1 MLRTWLALLA
11 LAGAF
16 VVVPGAVISQSARG
30 SCIVTAYTPVDQGW
44 RLVSE
49 TLVVCSS
56 TADREIEMTQ
66 SAGTRMLGWG
76 TGWGV
81 ILEDEPTCQGL
92 WSTLVVGVDAPPY
105 TSTIRVI
112 EDGVTVAEA
121 TARTGEPGDAVDTS
135 KDVLELLRARRWN
148 VAACLTMLEDL
159 TKTG

>member
-1 MLRTWLALLA
+1 M
-11 LAGAF
+11 
-16 VVVPGAVISQSARG
+16 
-30 SCIVTAYTPVDQGW
+30 
-44 RLVSE
+44 
-49 TLVVCSS
+49 
-56 TADREIEMTQ
+56 
-66 SAGTRMLGWG
+66 
-76 TGWGV
+76 
-81 ILEDEPTCQGL
+81 
-92 WSTLVVGVDAPPY
+92 VGVDAPPY